1 VLEQTI
7 IDVHALEQ
15 SIEGRALADLRVRLA
30 LRSCLSE
37 LRGLVNG
44 NQNCY
49 VGDAPSAP
57 KSAIVPI
64 KIATSSL
71 L

>member
-7 IDVHALEQ
+7 TSVRALEQ

-44 NQNCY
+44 NQNRP
-49 VGDAPSAP
+49 VAGAPISGSGAEVVR
-57 KSAIVPI
+57 ICG
-64 KIATSSL
+64 
-71 L
+71 